1 MTSEGNPE
9 RLNKPF
15 SSVVV
20 IATKCSSKDAEPGI
34 LEISDGEIKY
44 RDKSIFAAADELSTN
59 CKTPSTEILS
69 PLRSRFNESGYHDRF
84 STSTKDILGHASKG
98 IQPMSRFP
106 WF

>member
-1 MTSEGNPE
+1 M
-9 RLNKPF
+9 
-15 SSVVV
+15 VV
-20 IATKCSSKDAEPGI
+20 IATKCSSKDAEPGT

-98 IQPMSRFP
+98 IHPMSRFP